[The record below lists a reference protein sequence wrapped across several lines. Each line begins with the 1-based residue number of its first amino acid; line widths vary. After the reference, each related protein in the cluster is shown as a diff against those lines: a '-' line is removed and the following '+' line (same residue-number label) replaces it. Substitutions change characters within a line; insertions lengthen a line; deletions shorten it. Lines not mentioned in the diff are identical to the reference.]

1 MKLFKADVALRCV
14 KCRSTYD
21 ADPWLFTCPRC
32 GGLLEVVMPEETSLR
47 WPLGG
52 CGRRYVWSYRELL
65 PLSNDVEP
73 VSLGEGG
80 TPLVPLNRITQAL
93 KTRSN
98 AYMKLEGANPTG
110 SFKDR
115 GMTVGV
121 TIARHTGVS
130 GVVVASTGNTAASAA
145 AYSARAGL
153 KCVVLLPKGG
163 VAKGKISQA
172 LLHGAEVVEVDGMFD
187 DALDRVFTDVVL
199 SGRRT
204 LYPLNS
210 YNPWRLEGQKTIAF
224 EVVEE
229 LGRVPDFLI
238 VPVGNAGNISAI
250 WKGFKELR
258 SYGLIDRTP
267 RMIGVQ
273 SEGAAPLVMTWVKRC
288 ESLQVVESPQTIA
301 TAIRIG
307 RPINWSKA
315 LKAVR
320 ESGGTL
326 ISVSDDELLGT
337 MKTLARVEGVGVEPA
352 GAVTLAAYIK
362 AIEEGL
368 ISEGDVIL
376 VGTGHALKDP
386 DVIIKHFT

>member
-1 MKLFKADVALRCV
+1 MKLFKTNVVLRCV
-14 KCRSTYD
+14 KCGSIYD
-21 ADPWLFTCPRC
+21 ADPWLFTCPHC
-32 GGLLEVVMPEETSLR
+32 GSLLEVVMPEEASLS
-47 WPLGG
+47 WPVGG

-80 TPLVPLNRITQAL
+80 TPLIPLNRITQAL

-98 AYMKLEGANPTG
+98 AYMKLEGTNPTG

-121 TIARHTGVS
+121 TIARYTGVN

-145 AYSARAGL
+145 AYSARVGL
-153 KCVVLLPKGG
+153 KCVVMLPKGG
-163 VAKGKISQA
+163 VAKGKVSQA
-172 LLHGAEVVEVDGMFD
+172 LLHGAEVVEVDGVFD

-250 WKGFKELR
+250 WKGFKELQ

-273 SEGAAPLVMTWVKRC
+273 SEGAAPLVMTWVKHC
-288 ESLQVVESPQTIA
+288 ESLQVVESPRTVA

-307 RPINWSKA
+307 KPVNWLKA

-326 ISVSDDELLGT
+326 ISVSDNELLES

-352 GAVTLAAYIK
+352 GAVTLAGYIR

-368 ISEGDVIL
+368 ISEDDVVL

-386 DVIIKHFT
+386 DTIIKHFT